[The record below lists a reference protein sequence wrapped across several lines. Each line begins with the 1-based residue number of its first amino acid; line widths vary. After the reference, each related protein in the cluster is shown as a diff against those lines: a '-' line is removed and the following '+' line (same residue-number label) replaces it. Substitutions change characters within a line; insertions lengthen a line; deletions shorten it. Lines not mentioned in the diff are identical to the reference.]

1 MIRIIDSTL
10 AMLDDYLPT
19 KEQVLQFCLF
29 MKEIGIT
36 DLEISKYVYHVLESL
51 PNDIRF
57 YLHLDAHEKKAEF
70 PGVYRFFIPHSE
82 NQDKTICEVQ
92 MNDSKEI
99 VHLRTLKELSYVRI
113 IGLDDLLCHDYIIT
127 FKEIQKIFCA
137 SEVIF
142 CPEDT
147 FKCATALAVEWL
159 LLGGKAVTT
168 SFASIGERA
177 ATEEVYMAMNVVKR
191 FKPNQSL
198 GILVKLKELFENI
211 TKQQVP
217 LHKPVIG
224 ERIFCVE
231 SGIHV
236 DGILKNPAN
245 YEAYPPEKVGQ
256 KTQIIL
262 GKYSGTSSVLNQCEV
277 FSLVKP
283 DDNGVG
289 ILLGKIK
296 QMSVMNRRSIT
307 NEEFLAL
314 YQEVIAGE

>member
-1 MIRIIDSTL
+1 MIKIIDSTL
-10 AMLDDYLPT
+10 AMLDDYLPN

-29 MKEIGIT
+29 MKEIGIN
-36 DLEISKYVYHVLESL
+36 DLEISKYVYHMLDPL
-51 PNDIRF
+51 PSDIRF
-57 YLHLDAHEKKAEF
+57 YLHLDAYEKKVEF
-70 PGVYRFFIPHSE
+70 QGIYHFFVPHSE
-82 NQDKTICEVQ
+82 NQDKIICEVQ

-99 VHLRTLKELSYVRI
+99 VHLRTLKELCFVRI
-113 IGLDDLLCHDYIIT
+113 KGLDDLLCHDYLIT
-127 FKEIQKIFCA
+127 FKEIQKIFGA

-147 FKCATALAVEWL
+147 FRCATALAVEWL
-159 LLGGKAVTT
+159 LLGGKSVTT
-168 SFASIGERA
+168 SFASIGKRA

-198 GILVKLKELFENI
+198 GILVRLKELFENI
-211 TKQQVP
+211 TKQQVS
-217 LHKPVIG
+217 LYKPVIG

-256 KTQIIL
+256 KTRIVL
-262 GKYSGTSSVLNQCEV
+262 GKYSGTSSVINQCEV
-277 FSLVKP
+277 LSLEKP
-283 DDNGVG
+283 DETRVL

-296 QMSVMNRRSIT
+296 QMSVQNRRSVSD
-307 NEEFLAL
+307 EEFLSL
-314 YQEVIAGE
+314 YQEVIAYE